1 MTNRFLPG
9 NGQREMKMNNRM
21 DISARRRGVA
31 AIGGMVALVAVLL
44 PALPMPASSQSG
56 QGAASAAASGET
68 AGNGTWT
75 VKAPLPAARSEVAA
89 VALDG
94 KLHALG
100 GVASGT
106 SGPYHDAY
114 DPATDTWSS
123 RAPLPAALDQLGVAV
138 AGGNIYAFGGVA
150 AGAHSDVSA
159 AAYEYDAATDT

>member
-68 AGNGTWT
+68 TGNGTWT
-75 VKAPLPAARSEVAA
+75 FKASLPAPRAEVAGGA
-89 VALDG
+89 FDG
-94 KLHALG
+94 KRHAWG
-100 GVASGT
+100 GAVGAPP
-106 SGPYHDAY
+106 GPYHDVY
-114 DPATDTWSS
+114 DPAT
-123 RAPLPAALDQLGVAV
+123 
-138 AGGNIYAFGGVA
+138 
-150 AGAHSDVSA
+150 
-159 AAYEYDAATDT
+159 